1 MMIELDA
8 IFASDLS
15 LMVFMYGSAAM
26 FIGAMGAVTWICRT
40 PRSDVAAVPVSEPA
54 PISLR

>member
-26 FIGAMGAVTWICRT
+26 FIGAMVAVTWICRT
-40 PRSDVAAVPVSEPA
+40 PRTDVAAEPVRA
-54 PISLR
+54 GI

>member
-26 FIGAMGAVTWICRT
+26 FIGAMAAVTWICRT
-40 PRSDVAAVPVSEPA
+40 PRTDVVAVPA
-54 PISLR
+54 RAGI

>member
-15 LMVFMYGSAAM
+15 LMVFMYGTAAIFVSAM
-26 FIGAMGAVTWICRT
+26 VAVTWICRT
-40 PRSDVAAVPVSEPA
+40 AHTDVAAVSVRA
-54 PISLR
+54 GV